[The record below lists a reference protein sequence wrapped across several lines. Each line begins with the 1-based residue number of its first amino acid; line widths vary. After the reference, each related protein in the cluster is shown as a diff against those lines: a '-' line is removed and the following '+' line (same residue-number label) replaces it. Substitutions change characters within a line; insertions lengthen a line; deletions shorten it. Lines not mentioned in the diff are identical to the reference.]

1 MVQTAMPGDG
11 DGRRASWYNFN
22 ADGRARWNRE
32 KERKTKMVEVSEPDG
47 GYRKGGWGLY
57 EFGWFRGGAAGAD
70 RLGG

>member
-47 GYRKGGWGLY
+47 
-57 EFGWFRGGAAGAD
+57 A
-70 RLGG
+70 